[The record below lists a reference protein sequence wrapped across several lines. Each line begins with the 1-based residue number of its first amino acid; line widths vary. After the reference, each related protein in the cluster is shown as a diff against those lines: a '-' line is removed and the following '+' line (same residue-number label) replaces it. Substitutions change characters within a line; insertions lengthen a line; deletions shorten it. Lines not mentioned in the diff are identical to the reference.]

1 MKTGIHD
8 ILYKYWGYRQF
19 REKQE
24 EIITSV
30 LEGTDT
36 LGLLPTGGGKSITFQ
51 VPAMLLDGITLVV
64 TPLISLMKDQVD
76 NLRRRHIKALYIH
89 SGLRYS
95 EIRNTIDKC
104 IYGDYK
110 FLYVS
115 PERLSSAAFMD
126 SLRLMKVSLLVV
138 DEAHCISQW
147 GYDFRPSYLNIASV
161 RKIFPDIPVLALTA
175 SATKEVIADIIDKLE
190 FRGKR
195 VIRKS
200 FRREN
205 LSYIVRRTENKQEK
219 LLDII
224 NKTTGSCIVYA
235 RSRQKTKQIAEY
247 LTTHGITADYY
258 HAGLSNEEKQDK
270 QDKWKDG
277 ITQVIVAT
285 NAFGMGIDK
294 PDVRV
299 VAHLDVPNSI
309 EEYYQ
314 EAGRAGRDSK
324 RAYAIMLTS
333 PRDKAVLRKRI
344 SETFPPKETIKE
356 IYVRLCNFL
365 EIGLGGGFDKLY
377 DFNFNLFCT
386 TFKYPAA
393 IASNA
398 LKILTQAQ
406 YIEYIEEVDTLS
418 KIMILADK
426 RDLYEIKGSTAQN
439 DKILELILRNYTGL
453 YADYVT
459 IDEFSIAYKFNIPL
473 QDIYD
478 TLIFLNRQHV
488 IHYIPRRRTSYIYF
502 PCSRVEPRHLEI
514 TKEVYEKGKE
524 RLEKRINSIIAYA
537 ENDNNCRERMILEYF
552 DEKASDCG
560 KCDICVEHKK
570 KKKDNIKEIQEG
582 ILYMLSLKPR
592 KLNDFTGTLSFSKE
606 AIINQLRFLCDE
618 GKITYNGEIFTLK

>member
-1 MKTGIHD
+1 MSTGIHD
-8 ILYKYWGYRQF
+8 ILFKYWGYRQF

-24 EIITSV
+24 EIIKSV
-30 LEGTDT
+30 LGGNDT

-51 VPAMLLDGITLVV
+51 VPALLFDGITIVV

-76 NLRRRHIKALYIH
+76 NLRKRNVKALYIH
-89 SGLRYS
+89 SGLRYKD
-95 EIRNTIDKC
+95 IRNTIDKC
-104 IYGDYK
+104 IHGDYK
-110 FLYVS
+110 LLYIS

-126 SLRLMKVSLLVV
+126 SLRLMKVSFLVV

-147 GYDFRPSYLNIASV
+147 GYDFRPSYLNISSV
-161 RKIFPDIPVLALTA
+161 RKVFPDIPVLALTA
-175 SATKEVIADIIDKLE
+175 SATKEVIGDITEKLQ
-190 FRGKR
+190 FRNGK

-200 FRREN
+200 FKRDN
-205 LSYIVRRTENKQEK
+205 LSYIVRRAENKMER
-219 LLDII
+219 LTDILK
-224 NKTTGSCIVYA
+224 KTTGSCIVYA
-235 RSRQKTKQIAEY
+235 RSRNKTKLIAEE
-247 LTTHGITADYY
+247 LVSNGISADYY
-258 HAGLSNEEKQDK
+258 HAGMSNEEKQDK
-270 QDKWKDG
+270 QDRWKNDKL
-277 ITQVIVAT
+277 QVMVAT

-299 VAHLDVPNSI
+299 VVHIDVPNSL

-324 RAYAIMLTS
+324 RAYAVMLTTA
-333 PRDKAVLRKRI
+333 RDKAILNRRI
-344 SETFPPKETIKE
+344 AETFPPKETIKE

-365 EIGLGGGFDKLY
+365 EIGLGGGFDRLY
-377 DFNFNLFCT
+377 DFNFNLFCS
-386 TFKYPAA
+386 TFKYPTA

-398 LKILTQAQ
+398 LKILTQSQ

-418 KIMILADK
+418 KIMILVDK
-426 RDLYEIKGSTAQN
+426 RELYNIKGSTAKN
-439 DKILELILRNYTGL
+439 DRILELILRNYTGL

-459 IDEFSIAYKFNIPL
+459 IDEQSIAYKFGIPL
-473 QDIYD
+473 HEIYE

-514 TKEVYEKGKE
+514 PKEVYEKGKA
-524 RLEKRINSIIAYA
+524 RLEARINSMIAYA
-537 ENDNNCRERMILEYF
+537 ENTSECREKMILEYF
-552 DEKASDCG
+552 DENAGDCG
-560 KCDICVEHKK
+560 RCDICVEQKS

-592 KLNDFTGTLSFSKE
+592 TMNDFLETLSFKGD

-618 GKITYNGEIFTLK
+618 DKISYNGEVFNLQ

>member
-30 LEGTDT
+30 LKGTDT

-224 NKTTGSCIVYA
+224 NKTTGSCIVYV

-247 LTTHGITADYY
+247 LTTHRITADYY

-270 QDKWKDG
+270 QDKCILMYRTPLKNT
-277 ITQVIVAT
+277 IK
-285 NAFGMGIDK
+285 K
-294 PDVRV
+294 PDGP
-299 VAHLDVPNSI
+299 AGIQSGPTPLCSHPP
-309 EEYYQ
+309 ETKPYY
-314 EAGRAGRDSK
+314 ENG
-324 RAYAIMLTS
+324 Y
-333 PRDKAVLRKRI
+333 
-344 SETFPPKETIKE
+344 
-356 IYVRLCNFL
+356 
-365 EIGLGGGFDKLY
+365 
-377 DFNFNLFCT
+377 
-386 TFKYPAA
+386 
-393 IASNA
+393 
-398 LKILTQAQ
+398 
-406 YIEYIEEVDTLS
+406 
-418 KIMILADK
+418 
-426 RDLYEIKGSTAQN
+426 
-439 DKILELILRNYTGL
+439 
-453 YADYVT
+453 
-459 IDEFSIAYKFNIPL
+459 
-473 QDIYD
+473 
-478 TLIFLNRQHV
+478 
-488 IHYIPRRRTSYIYF
+488 
-502 PCSRVEPRHLEI
+502 PRHSRP
-514 TKEVYEKGKE
+514 K
-524 RLEKRINSIIAYA
+524 KR
-537 ENDNNCRERMILEYF
+537 
-552 DEKASDCG
+552 
-560 KCDICVEHKK
+560 
-570 KKKDNIKEIQEG
+570 
-582 ILYMLSLKPR
+582 
-592 KLNDFTGTLSFSKE
+592 
-606 AIINQLRFLCDE
+606 
-618 GKITYNGEIFTLK
+618 